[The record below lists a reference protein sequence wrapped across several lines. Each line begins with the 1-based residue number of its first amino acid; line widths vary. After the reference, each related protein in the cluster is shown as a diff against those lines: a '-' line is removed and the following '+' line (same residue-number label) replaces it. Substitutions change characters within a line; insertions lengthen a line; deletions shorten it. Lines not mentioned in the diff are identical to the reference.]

1 MRELMKKNRVVFLS
15 LGIFFLTTASVF
27 ADVDKIFL
35 KSGTSYEGKLVGK
48 SDKRYLFKVNSEGE
62 VFEMSFFPEEVE
74 KLELGK
80 DSMDREVPYLK
91 EVEPLKV
98 PVKAGKPTVY
108 ELSLY
113 QESVGKTDTPSFTE
127 QELKS
132 KLSKEEVEYYD
143 KFNDIL
149 KRYTDKLFFV
159 QNVYVNLTTATRD
172 DFELAKGYMDSLYF
186 ELNNIVVPET
196 FKKSHGYYLQSVKA
210 NYLTF
215 SALKQGMLDEAAQQ
229 MKITDEN
236 KQASMAEFRQVIALK
251 KSSSSSVGAA
261 NKLGNLNETGNS
273 R

>member
-1 MRELMKKNRVVFLS
+1 MIKNRVVFLS
-15 LGIFFLTTASVF
+15 LGIFFLGTATIF

-35 KSGTSYEGKLVGK
+35 KNGTSYEGKLVGK
-48 SDKRYLFKVNSEGE
+48 SDKRFLFKVSSDGE
-62 VFEMSFFPEEVE
+62 IFEMSFFPEEVE
-74 KLELGK
+74 KVELGK

-113 QESVGKTDTPSFTE
+113 QESVGKMDTPSFTE

-132 KLSKEEVEYYD
+132 KLSKEEAEYYD
-143 KFNDIL
+143 RFNDIL

-159 QNVYVNLTTATRD
+159 QNVYANLTTATRD
-172 DFELAKGYMDSLYF
+172 DFESAKTYMDSLYF
-186 ELNNIVVPET
+186 ELNNIAVPEV
-196 FKKSHGYYLQSVKA
+196 FKKSHNYYLQSLKA

-215 SALKQGMLDEAAQQ
+215 SALTLGMLDEAAQQ
-229 MKITDEN
+229 KKVADES

-251 KSSSSSVGAA
+251 KSSYSSADAV
-261 NKLGNLNETGNS
+261 NKSGNLNETGNS